1 MARSAEHIFLVLA
14 FIGYGLSAYPQGVSN
29 DDLDRGRKQFQ
40 YGRSLVAICRHTVH
54 DVARKMDCEHH
65 ALFPSRD
72 ASIPY
77 PVISGAYFQMM
88 VMEQEAGQ
96 FSLYA
101 VLVRGEIDKRFKGN
115 PELYCA
121 VWNVDCSPVRTAITD
136 WEKTLKKP
144 VTP

>member
-1 MARSAEHIFLVLA
+1 MRLSSLPASGWRGQIEKVLPRRRGQRRKIMARSAEHIFLVLA
-14 FIGYGLSAYPQGVSN
+14 FIGYGLSAYHQGVSN

-101 VLVRGEIDKRFKGN
+101 VLVRGEI
-115 PELYCA
+115 
-121 VWNVDCSPVRTAITD
+121 
-136 WEKTLKKP
+136 
-144 VTP
+144 